1 MWKKLINTISS
12 VDDYTKKTYSYPP
25 LNIDTPKSK
34 IDSNIAYLIDK
45 EDERQRSNHN
55 FIASENYAS
64 SEVLNLCGSSFANK
78 YAEGYPGKRYYN
90 GCKNYDKLETYGIE
104 LVKKL
109 YGCEFANIQ
118 PHSGANANLAIFK
131 AFLEPDDTILG
142 MDLSA
147 GGHLSHGSPANIS
160 GKWFDNNTYGVDENG
175 WLDYDKI
182 QKHTNQVQPKLIIAG
197 ASAYPRQIDFQKFR
211 EIADSV
217 GAYLLVDMAHYSGL
231 IAGGVYDSPIP
242 YADFVTSTTHKT
254 LRGARGGMILWNDEK
269 YTSKINQGIFPGTQG
284 GPLMNQIAGKVQ
296 SFSEALQPEFQKYS
310 KEVVNTAKFM
320 CDTLKERGIKLVTD
334 GTDSHIILIHTG
346 NKTGEDV
353 ANTLETDHNITVNKN
368 SIPNDPNGV
377 WKTSGIRI
385 GTAAMVTKNGY
396 NPTYFKAVAN
406 TIADTILN

>member
-1 MWKKLINTISS
+1 MWKKLINIIFS
-12 VDDYTKKTYSYPP
+12 VDDYTKKTYTP
-25 LNIDTPKSK
+25 LILDKPKSK
-34 IDSNIAYLIDK
+34 IDSNLAYLIHQ
-45 EDERQRSNHN
+45 EDTRQNSVHN

-64 SEVLNLCGSSFANK
+64 TEVLNLCGSSFANK

-90 GCKNYDKLETYGIE
+90 GCKNYDELEIYGIE

-109 YGCEFANIQ
+109 YSCNFANIQ

-131 AFLEPDDTILG
+131 AFLKPGDTILG

-160 GKWFDNNTYGVDENG
+160 GKWFDGSSYEVNKNG

-182 QKHTNQVQPKLIIAG
+182 QKHANQVQPKLIIAG
-197 ASAYPRQIDFQKFR
+197 ASAYPRQIDFKKFR

-231 IAGGVYDSPIP
+231 IAGGVYDSPLP

-269 YTSKINQGIFPGTQG
+269 YSRKINQGIFPGTQG

-296 SFSEALQPEFQKYS
+296 AFSEALQPEFQKYS

-320 CDTLKERGIKLVTD
+320 CDILKERGIELITD
-334 GTDSHIILIHTG
+334 GTDSHIILINTG
-346 NKTGEDV
+346 SKSGKDV
-353 ANTLETDHNITVNKN
+353 ANILEQEYNITVNKN
-368 SIPNDPNGV
+368 SIPNDPKGV
-377 WKTSGIRI
+377 WETSGIRI
-385 GTAAMVTKNGY
+385 GTAAMVTKKGY
-396 NPTYFKAVAN
+396 NLKYFKEVAN
-406 TIADTILN
+406 KIADTIKA